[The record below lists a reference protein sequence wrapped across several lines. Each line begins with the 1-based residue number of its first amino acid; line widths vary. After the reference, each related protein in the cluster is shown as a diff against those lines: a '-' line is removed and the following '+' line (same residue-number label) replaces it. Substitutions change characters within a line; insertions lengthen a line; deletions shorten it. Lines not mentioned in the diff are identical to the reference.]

1 MSLLNGILL
10 GLWAVMFIGAI
21 IAKENKTYIA
31 NNGMWVLN
39 FTYLSIRSH
48 LMAPIC
54 IMSEIIMAI
63 YCSILVYLW
72 CHDATANGN
81 NAKNDYFYA
90 VLDAIIA
97 IVYIVSVI
105 VHLVV

>member
-1 MSLLNGILL
+1 MGFLNGIFL
-10 GLWAVMFIGAI
+10 GLWIVMFVGAI
-21 IAKENKTYIA
+21 ATKEDKIYIA

-54 IMSEIIMAI
+54 VMSEIIMAI

-72 CHDATANGN
+72 YHNAITNEN
-81 NAKNDYFYA
+81 NAKNDYFHA
-90 VLDAIIA
+90 VLYALIA
-97 IVYIVSVI
+97 IVYIISII
-105 VHLVV
+105 VNLVN